1 MASISA
7 AAKATSA
14 AFAHKVPSPSLSSPP
29 SSFSPVLSLPQKE
42 LAAVASQQQ
51 PGARAAEVTPT
62 IRFVLDGE
70 MPPYLLAKDLILQDL
85 RVLLEM
91 LLLRCWPCKLD
102 QDGRRSS
109 RVSAHGT
116 AGTDG
121 LAEAIHVTPWDLRSI
136 AVEYIQKGVLLPKPP
151 ASGGQG
157 RHDVDVERLASSFA
171 RALGRFYP
179 YAGRLALAP
188 AGDDCLAISL
198 RCSGEGAEFVHA
210 VAPGVAV
217 ADVTASLLI
226 PRVVWSFFPLNGLLG
241 ADAIADSRP
250 VLAAQVTKLADG
262 VFVAMSMNHNVA
274 DGTTFWQFF
283 NTWSELTRL
292 GLSAG
297 ATTAGDDAMV
307 PSPLP
312 VFDKWFLDGCT
323 VPIPLPF
330 GKLEDVVGQRLD
342 LFPPVQ
348 ECFLHFS
355 AATLKKLKAKANAEI
370 SGTTIA
376 TISSLQALLA
386 HLWRA
391 VCRARRLAPDK
402 ETAYIVYVGCR
413 GRVGSIPAS
422 YAGNALAHV
431 TAKSSAGEILGNG
444 LGWVAWQL
452 NQAVAS
458 FDEARARDKL
468 ASWPQ
473 EPSFT
478 RLPELV
484 ASAPT
489 MLLTGSSP
497 RLDVYGNDFGW
508 GAPLAVRSG
517 AGNKVDG
524 KATVYEGR
532 GRGGSMALE
541 VCLAPEALGRLVAD
555 EEFMAAVGVPS
566 TYE

>member
-1 MASISA
+1 
-7 AAKATSA
+7 
-14 AFAHKVPSPSLSSPP
+14 
-29 SSFSPVLSLPQKE
+29 
-42 LAAVASQQQ
+42 
-51 PGARAAEVTPT
+51 
-62 IRFVLDGE
+62 
-70 MPPYLLAKDLILQDL
+70 
-85 RVLLEM
+85 
-91 LLLRCWPCKLD
+91 
-102 QDGRRSS
+102 
-109 RVSAHGT
+109 
-116 AGTDG
+116 
-121 LAEAIHVTPWDLRSI
+121 
-136 AVEYIQKGVLLPKPP
+136 
-151 ASGGQG
+151 
-157 RHDVDVERLASSFA
+157 
-171 RALGRFYP
+171 
-179 YAGRLALAP
+179 
-188 AGDDCLAISL
+188 
-198 RCSGEGAEFVHA
+198 
-210 VAPGVAV
+210 
-217 ADVTASLLI
+217 
-226 PRVVWSFFPLNGLLG
+226 
-241 ADAIADSRP
+241 
-250 VLAAQVTKLADG
+250 
-262 VFVAMSMNHNVA
+262 
-274 DGTTFWQFF
+274 
-283 NTWSELTRL
+283 
-292 GLSAG
+292 
-297 ATTAGDDAMV
+297 MV

-402 ETAYIVYVGCR
+402 GTAYIVYVGCR

-517 AGNKVDG
+517 AGNKMDG

-541 VCLAPEALGRLVAD
+541 VCLAPEALARLVAD